1 MPVYKPS
8 PWILFPFASSWV
20 GRGWAR
26 KSVPINE
33 TCREG
38 CGGALGKMKKRG
50 LGEHPFL
57 CIRLFLLAGLLSHDN
72 RKLWH
77 PPGAGKGDAVNMM
90 DAPDLSGV
98 ERANVTSPT
107 ASRSC
112 CTHPGTMCIQVRG
125 QEMSLWVEAH
135 ADLVLSFLQPNT
147 VLIQIVTQLIS
158 YLSIALHPSKY
169 FPLLHF
175 ILPTILGRD
184 NATTSIPYF
193 TNIETRV

>member
-1 MPVYKPS
+1 
-8 PWILFPFASSWV
+8 
-20 GRGWAR
+20 
-26 KSVPINE
+26 
-33 TCREG
+33 
-38 CGGALGKMKKRG
+38 
-50 LGEHPFL
+50 
-57 CIRLFLLAGLLSHDN
+57 
-72 RKLWH
+72 
-77 PPGAGKGDAVNMM
+77 
-90 DAPDLSGV
+90 
-98 ERANVTSPT
+98 
-107 ASRSC
+107 
-112 CTHPGTMCIQVRG
+112 MCIQVRG